1 MTESIVFFCP
11 VCFRWLVST
20 MTTACT
26 CGTFS
31 TPDEWG
37 KPGPFSSTAAAC
49 GVWRWVVGIRVLRS
63 LLCSG
68 HRIWVQ
74 CSETRDKKDCLYG
87 LGLCLWLHWDWVQC
101 RAVHAVVY
109 GLTPFSFHNKVFC
122 HPLLKKPHQYTHIHA
137 CAHAHIR
144 TCMHTQAHTHTH
156 THTHRETNNQNK
168 KHRMCAIR
176 LIGTHTHICAHAC
189 MHTCTHIQMHTHAGA
204 GAHIYACTCV
214 HTCTCTHRHTCQ
226 KKTSFALISMQIN
239 WSSKTPFWEGIFQQY
254 MFQ

>member
-122 HPLLKKPHQYTHIHA
+122 HPLLKKTHQYIHIHA

-156 THTHRETNNQNK
+156 TQKQTNNQNK